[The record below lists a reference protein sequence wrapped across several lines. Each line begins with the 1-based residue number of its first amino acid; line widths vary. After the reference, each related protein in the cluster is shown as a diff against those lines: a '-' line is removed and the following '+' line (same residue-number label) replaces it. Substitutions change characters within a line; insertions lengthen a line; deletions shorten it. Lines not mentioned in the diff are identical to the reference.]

1 MLPDLFEV
9 LRNHF
14 TTHGYWTLA
23 ITLLLENAGVPLPG
37 ETMLLFA
44 SFLAFEHHELNL
56 GLIILVGTSACTVGD
71 NLGYWI
77 GRDLGRRILRRY
89 RRYLLLTES
98 RLQLGQYLFVRHGG
112 KVVFFARFFAVLRT
126 LGAFLAGVNHMRW
139 PRFVVF
145 NGLGGTAWATT
156 FGVGAYILGDR
167 IQNVLGPLGI
177 LSLALVVL
185 LGAAVLITLRRR
197 EAAWRLAAQSV
208 YKALPPSARNN

>member
-1 MLPDLFEV
+1 MAIHEH
-9 LRNHF
+9 LRLLIAAY
-14 TTHGYWTLA
+14 GYWVVA
-23 ITLLLENAGVPLPG
+23 GIVGLEGMGLPLPG
-37 ETMLLFA
+37 ETALV
-44 SFLAFEHHELNL
+44 LAAIYAGMTDELSIFYVVLAAAL
-56 GLIILVGTSACTVGD
+56 GAIIGD

-77 GRDLGRRILRRY
+77 GRGLGRRILRRY

-145 NGLGGTAWATT
+145 NGLGATAWATT

-185 LGAAVLITLRRR
+185 LGAAVVITLRRR
-197 EAAWRLAAQSV
+197 EAAWRLAAQSI

>member
-1 MLPDLFEV
+1 MAIHEH
-9 LRNHF
+9 LRLLIAVY
-14 TTHGYWTLA
+14 GYWVVAGTVG
-23 ITLLLENAGVPLPG
+23 LEGMGLPLPG
-37 ETMLLFA
+37 ETALV
-44 SFLAFEHHELNL
+44 LAAIYAGMTDELSIFYVVL
-56 GLIILVGTSACTVGD
+56 AAATGAIVGD

-139 PRFVVF
+139 HRFVVF
-145 NGLGGTAWATT
+145 NGLGATAWATT

-177 LSLALVVL
+177 VTLALVVL
-185 LGAAVLITLRRR
+185 IGAAVIITLRRR
-197 EAAWRLAAQSV
+197 EAAWRLAAQAV
-208 YKALPPSARNN
+208 YKALPPSARNS

>member
-1 MLPDLFEV
+1 MAVHEH
-9 LRNHF
+9 LRLLIAVY
-14 TTHGYWTLA
+14 GYWVVAGTVG
-23 ITLLLENAGVPLPG
+23 LEGMGLPLPG
-37 ETMLLFA
+37 ETALV
-44 SFLAFEHHELNL
+44 LAAIYAGMTDELSIFYVVL
-56 GLIILVGTSACTVGD
+56 AAIVGAIVGD

-77 GRDLGRRILRRY
+77 GRGLGRRILRRY

-145 NGLGGTAWATT
+145 NGLGATAWATT
-156 FGVGAYILGDR
+156 FGLGAYILGDR

-185 LGAAVLITLRRR
+185 LGATVLITLRRR
-197 EAAWRLAAQSV
+197 EAAWRLAAQAV
-208 YKALPPSARNN
+208 YKALPPSARNS

>member
-1 MLPDLFEV
+1 MAIHEH
-9 LRNHF
+9 LRLLIAVY
-14 TTHGYWTLA
+14 GYWVVAGTVG
-23 ITLLLENAGVPLPG
+23 LEGMGLPLPG
-37 ETMLLFA
+37 ETALV
-44 SFLAFEHHELNL
+44 LAAVYAGMTDELSIFYVVL
-56 GLIILVGTSACTVGD
+56 AAIVGAIVGD

-77 GRDLGRRILRRY
+77 GRGLGRRILRRY

-145 NGLGGTAWATT
+145 NGLGATAWATT

-167 IQNVLGPLGI
+167 IQKVLGPLGI

-185 LGAAVLITLRRR
+185 LGAAAVITLRRR

-208 YKALPPSARNN
+208 YKALPPSARNS

>member
-1 MLPDLFEV
+1 MAIHEH
-9 LRNHF
+9 LRLLIAVY
-14 TTHGYWTLA
+14 GYWVVAGTVG
-23 ITLLLENAGVPLPG
+23 LEGMGLPLPG
-37 ETMLLFA
+37 ETALV
-44 SFLAFEHHELNL
+44 LAAIYAGMTDELNIFYVVL
-56 GLIILVGTSACTVGD
+56 AATGGAIVGD

-77 GRDLGRRILRRY
+77 GRELGRRILRRY

-185 LGAAVLITLRRR
+185 LGATVLITLRRR

>member
-1 MLPDLFEV
+1 MAIHEH
-9 LRNHF
+9 LRLLIAAY
-14 TTHGYWTLA
+14 GYWVVAGTVG
-23 ITLLLENAGVPLPG
+23 LEGMGLPLPG
-37 ETMLLFA
+37 ETALV
-44 SFLAFEHHELNL
+44 LAAVYAGMTDELSIFYVVL
-56 GLIILVGTSACTVGD
+56 AAAIGAIIGD

-77 GRDLGRRILRRY
+77 GRGLGRRILRRY

-139 PRFVVF
+139 PRFIVF
-145 NGLGGTAWATT
+145 NGLGATAWATT

-167 IQNVLGPLGI
+167 IQKVLGPLGI

-185 LGAAVLITLRRR
+185 LGAAAVITLRRR

>member
-1 MLPDLFEV
+1 MAVHEH
-9 LRNHF
+9 LRLLIAVY
-14 TTHGYWTLA
+14 GYWVVAGTVG
-23 ITLLLENAGVPLPG
+23 LEGMGLPLPG
-37 ETMLLFA
+37 ETALV
-44 SFLAFEHHELNL
+44 LAAIYAGMTDELSIFYVVL
-56 GLIILVGTSACTVGD
+56 AAIVGAIVGD

-77 GRDLGRRILRRY
+77 GRGLGRRILRRY

-145 NGLGGTAWATT
+145 NGLGATAWATT
-156 FGVGAYILGDR
+156 FGLGAYILGDR

-185 LGAAVLITLRRR
+185 LGATVLITLRRR

-208 YKALPPSARNN
+208 YKALPPSARNS

>member
-1 MLPDLFEV
+1 MTIHEH
-9 LRNHF
+9 LRLLIAAY
-14 TTHGYWTLA
+14 GYWVVAGTVG
-23 ITLLLENAGVPLPG
+23 LEGMGLPLPG
-37 ETMLLFA
+37 ETALV
-44 SFLAFEHHELNL
+44 LAAIYAGMTDELSIFYVVL
-56 GLIILVGTSACTVGD
+56 AAAVGAIVGD

-77 GRDLGRRILRRY
+77 GRGLGRRILRRY